1 MLTQYF
7 VVLTKYTN
15 FDLVCKNCDLDSCN
29 FNLKSPNLNSQFYNC
44 DIVSHNFFSFSW
56 VEIRFYR
63 IALHIESFLKVES
76 EDFFFF
82 INIYLIFY
90 YLNIIF
96 KQFIH
101 FACSSAGS
109 VKGATS

>member
-7 VVLTKYTN
+7 VVLTKYIN

-82 INIYLIFY
+82 L
-90 YLNIIF
+90 
-96 KQFIH
+96 
-101 FACSSAGS
+101 
-109 VKGATS
+109 